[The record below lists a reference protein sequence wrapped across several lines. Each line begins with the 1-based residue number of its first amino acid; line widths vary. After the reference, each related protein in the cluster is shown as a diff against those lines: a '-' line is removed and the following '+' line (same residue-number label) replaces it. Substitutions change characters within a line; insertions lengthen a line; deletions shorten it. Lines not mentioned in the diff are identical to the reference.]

1 MLKYQEL
8 HNLDPSSR
16 LDVILLENDDVQEQS
31 EKLFEA
37 LRNDIFTIKF
47 QQIAIEEYKK
57 SKRYARNKVRYQ
69 ILRRNWWIFLIILDF
84 QRNDDYDNN
93 NDYYDN
99 NCDYDYYDNN
109 YDYDYYDDNYDYHDD
124 YHFGNYYDNNHTYCT
139 VIRLYCNVY
148 GIYRTDNIDRKS
160 YKWY

>member
-1 MLKYQEL
+1 MLKYQAL

-16 LDVILLENDDVQEQS
+16 LNVILLENDDVQEQS

-69 ILRRNWWIFLIILDF
+69 ILRRN
-84 QRNDDYDNN
+84 
-93 NDYYDN
+93 
-99 NCDYDYYDNN
+99 
-109 YDYDYYDDNYDYHDD
+109 
-124 YHFGNYYDNNHTYCT
+124 
-139 VIRLYCNVY
+139 
-148 GIYRTDNIDRKS
+148 
-160 YKWY
+160 